1 MIINKK
7 IVYARKKEEFEPLI
21 PTIPEGLNPVVFIE
35 DTREMWTCGT
45 YFSIGYPS
53 IEVSEVSGSVKVQI
67 GNSFFLLTPTGDSI
81 SLRKGDGNRIIIS
94 SNALNRV
101 DTEPPLKWDASNRKL
116 LHMES
121 GVASGSY
128 GQSTNLGNASVFVV
142 PNFIVDAT
150 GHITFAEN
158 HNIEIRDY
166 VEQVAPSNQ
175 MAERNVLLSYNE
187 ANNNMDTSQ
196 VRKANGLTFNDATQR
211 ITVAG
216 GMTSDGAVTVNH
228 GDVSV
233 LDGYIVGKLK
243 GDVEGQATPKIHLS
257 LKPEYGGAST
267 KLYGHVK
274 LQDILSRKPDPSSD
288 NENINDTNVVAA
300 IAASPL
306 MVWNAIETAKS
317 YADSILGSN
326 NAMLFKGALEAG
338 ISSPGTYTPMA
349 DVGNTY
355 VVTFGNGA
363 YRDSVGYINGVSVE
377 VGDLLI
383 CKEATA
389 ASDGTNWEEVSKKW
403 TYVQTNTTG
412 VVSGPSSATIG
423 QLAVFD
429 SITGKLIKGLPNG
442 SVGQMLV
449 INESGIPTWANKPD
463 RLNHALSF
471 QVKGVEFT
479 SFDGY
484 EAKKVNFIA
493 GDNMFITPDNQGNL
507 TLAADPGN
515 DTVNTAGA
523 TDLINTKLFLI
534 GAESQTESPQT
545 YSNRYVYV
553 GADNCLYSDGKK
565 VSTTDHT
572 HPIYVTLD
580 TEQTI
585 NGSKTFTTP
594 IISTVASGTAP
605 LVVASNTLVSN
616 LNADLLDGLH
626 AKSFIFYKEE
636 DFDPATYDGYYMGMT
651 TKSGIN
657 GNWWHIISMN
667 WGGSNMG
674 IVGNKTWVTQLALP
688 TKGIRG
694 LKYRTGNDSTSYGS
708 WVDILDVTNYAGTLD
723 GRYLK
728 KTGDTMTGTL
738 TSASTS
744 SSIVFKGLEN
754 CDITNIYKD
763 NGVIRNDDGGLTSIR
778 NGLRFNWHDTYWY
791 IGNLRGSSTDSAG
804 FGVVDHNNKL
814 VLRVTPND
822 VRAPRFM
829 STVATGLSPL
839 IVSSNTLVNN
849 LNADLLDGVHLA
861 GFSGREGVMRS
872 WLRGRYTT
880 VNQYFGNGNV
890 VTIDPKPTDDVTLST
905 NTTVLSLGD
914 VPTRNT
920 QLAFHYDTNTI
931 KYRRHDDSKWNDWV
945 VLIHSGNYASYSDG
959 RYVKKA
965 GDTMTGTL
973 GMGANTIYWK
983 ENGFGDKFGLT
994 PYFSGTNDNNYLAF
1008 MSSVGEAGTDPAMSA
1023 KMVLT
1028 GLGNVG
1034 IGTTTP
1040 TQKLHVIGGGLFTA
1054 LLTTTGI
1061 TNNGTLTQNG
1071 DIIINQA
1078 STTGTRQVRFQ
1089 GGDNDYGRIAFG
1101 GTASNAG
1108 WMEIASCDGGN
1119 EPIYARQYTGV
1130 FTTIKRTAT
1139 LLDAN
1144 GNTIFPGTVTAPTF
1158 TGALNG
1164 TAEWSKRLAT
1174 NSQLTFGL
1182 NGLTYFNANL
1192 GAGTAANQN
1201 VGPTAQ
1207 WWHILRMNHGNGSG
1221 YFADIAVPLN
1231 TSDGI
1236 YWRRIQGGTNYGW
1249 YRVLDT
1255 NNYAGIIDG
1264 RYINVT
1270 GDTMTGAL
1278 HLANGTRNNAGGD
1291 CGFGDCNIGGCLGLQ
1306 GLNGATGLAFIQQG
1320 ASWSGGNNYRFT
1332 WNGSNMTSSSTAQ
1345 WNNLNADLLDGYHQ
1359 AAFSMG
1365 WTTST
1370 KYRVDR
1376 WGGGTD
1382 KNWKKIVTYVCTGGG
1397 QYQSCKV
1404 KGTIYYITGSH
1415 NQGHVIDIP
1424 FEAIMYAYGGTANSM
1439 LNQSTLYLPPYCTW
1453 DMIRIVRYNN
1463 NSWEVQVRQPSDWTN
1478 ISLEYT
1484 VTNSGGSVSAGQ
1496 FTNTSYSSTVAN
1508 NYNTNVSRPNSSY
1521 ANRAASADRLT
1532 TARSI
1537 NGTNFD
1543 GTANITTS
1551 YWGTARNFT
1560 IGNTTKSVNGS
1571 ANVSWSF
1578 ADIGG
1583 APADH
1588 SHKYINSRGNLN
1600 PQTGRTQNLGNVYSY
1615 NTVSGTSNG
1624 APTTYTSVIG
1634 FGRSTGGTV
1643 EIAGGWT
1650 AGMGLW
1656 YRALRDTTDNW
1667 YGWVKVWDTK
1677 NFDPNSKANSNHNH
1691 DGSYITKGGSNNNV
1705 VLGAGGYKALS
1716 DFTLNSNWAASK
1728 DASGYVKF
1736 PNGFIIQWGEAY
1748 VGANSTGHKSFPIAF
1763 PTACISVQVTHKTT
1777 ATNWDKVCVAGN
1789 YTRTSCTIA
1798 NCETVNSMINWM
1810 ALGY

>member
-1 MIINKK
+1 MIIDKK

-121 GVASGSY
+121 GVASNSY

-175 MAERNVLLSYNE
+175 MVERNILLSYNE

-216 GMTSDGAVTVNH
+216 GMVSDGAVTVNH

-233 LDGYIVGKLK
+233 LDGYIIGKLK

-355 VVTFGNGA
+355 VVTFGNGT

-449 INESGIPTWANKPD
+449 IGESGIPAWANKPD
-463 RLNHALSF
+463 RLNYALSF

-493 GDNMFITPDNQGNL
+493 GDNMFITSDNQGNL
-507 TLAADPGN
+507 TLAADPGS

-605 LVVASNTLVSN
+605 FRVASNTLVTNLNADRLDNLHENSFLRYRDTVTTQVNTLWAQIGIRQYNKALPDGLEESNTYNYGSVISLPGNDSRLDIWYNHHSSDAEYKSNGIQYRTGWGDGKMPWRTLLDTVNYPSYADSHYVTIATDQAVTGTKTFSKYIKFSNSWEAAGLMGSGDISLGASNRNLVYLNTTEFRPHGAETNKIALGNDSGYWKSVTSGQFISKVGSGTAPLVVASNTLVSN

-657 GNWWHIISMN
+657 TNWWHIISMN

-688 TKGIRG
+688 TQDRRG
-694 LKYRTGNDSTSYGS
+694 LKYRTGNSTSYGS

-728 KTGDTMTGTL
+728 K
-738 TSASTS
+738 
-744 SSIVFKGLEN
+744 
-754 CDITNIYKD
+754 
-763 NGVIRNDDGGLTSIR
+763 
-778 NGLRFNWHDTYWY
+778 
-791 IGNLRGSSTDSAG
+791 
-804 FGVVDHNNKL
+804 
-814 VLRVTPND
+814 
-822 VRAPRFM
+822 
-829 STVATGLSPL
+829 
-839 IVSSNTLVNN
+839 
-849 LNADLLDGVHLA
+849 
-861 GFSGREGVMRS
+861 
-872 WLRGRYTT
+872 
-880 VNQYFGNGNV
+880 
-890 VTIDPKPTDDVTLST
+890 
-905 NTTVLSLGD
+905 
-914 VPTRNT
+914 
-920 QLAFHYDTNTI
+920 
-931 KYRRHDDSKWNDWV
+931 
-945 VLIHSGNYASYSDG
+945 
-959 RYVKKA
+959 A

-973 GMGANTIYWK
+973 GMGANTIYWR
-983 ENGFGDKFGLT
+983 ESGFGDKFGLT
-994 PYFSGTNDNNYLAF
+994 PYFSGTDDSNYLAF
-1008 MSSVGEAGTDPAMSA
+1008 MSSVGAAGTDPTMTA

-1089 GGDNDYGRIAFG
+1089 GGDNDYGRVAYG

-1108 WMEIASCDGGN
+1108 WMEIASCDDGN
-1119 EPIYARQYTGV
+1119 EPIYARQYVGV
-1130 FTTIKRTAT
+1130 FTTVKRTAT

-1144 GNTIFPGTVTAPTF
+1144 GNTVFPGTVTAPTF

-1255 NNYAGIIDG
+1255 NNYAGIIDD
-1264 RYINVT
+1264 RYVNVT

-1278 HLANGTRNNAGGD
+1278 HLANGTRNNAGND

-1376 WGGGTD
+1376 WGGSTD

-1404 KGTIYYITGSH
+1404 KGTIYYITGNH
-1415 NQGHVIDIP
+1415 NQGDVIDIP
-1424 FEAIMYAYGGTANSM
+1424 FEAIMYAYDGTANSM
-1439 LNQSTLYLPPYCTW
+1439 LNQSYLYLPPYCTW

-1463 NSWEVQVRQPSDWTN
+1463 NSWEVQVRQPRDWTN

-1496 FTNTSYSSTVAN
+1496 FINTFYSSTVAN
-1508 NYNTNVSRPNSSY
+1508 NYNTNVSRPTSSY

-1543 GTANITTS
+1543 GIYNITTS

-1560 IGNTTKSVNGS
+1560 IGNTTRSVNGS
-1571 ANVSWSF
+1571 GNVSWSF

-1583 APADH
+1583 APASH
-1588 SHKYINSRGNLN
+1588 SHNYINSRGILN

-1615 NTVSGTSNG
+1615 NTTSGISNG

-1656 YRALRDTTDNW
+1656 YRALRDTIDNW

-1728 DASGYVKF
+1728 GNAGYVKF

-1777 ATNWDKVCVAGN
+1777 AINWDKVCVAGN
-1789 YTRTSCTIA
+1789 YTRTSCTLA
-1798 NCETVNSMINWM
+1798 NCETVNSLINWV

>member
-1 MIINKK
+1 MIIDKK

-175 MAERNVLLSYNE
+175 MAERNILLSYNE

-216 GMTSDGAVTVNH
+216 GMVSDGAVTVNH

-233 LDGYIVGKLK
+233 LDGYIIGKLK

-449 INESGIPTWANKPD
+449 IGESGIPAWANKPD
-463 RLNHALSF
+463 RLNYELSF

-493 GDNMFITPDNQGNL
+493 GDNMFITSDNQGNL
-507 TLAADPGN
+507 TLAADPGS

-744 SSIVFKGLEN
+744 GAIVFKGLEN

-763 NGVIRNDDGGLTSIR
+763 NGVIRNDDGGFTSIR
-778 NGLRFNWHDTYWY
+778 NGLRFNWYDTYWY

-890 VTIDPKPTDDVTLST
+890 VTIDPKPTDDVTLSA

-994 PYFSGTNDNNYLAF
+994 PYFSGIDDNNYLAF

-1089 GGDNDYGRIAFG
+1089 GGDNDYGRVAYG
-1101 GTASNAG
+1101 STAPNAG
-1108 WMEIASCDGGN
+1108 WMEIASCDDGN

-1130 FTTIKRTAT
+1130 FTTVKRTAT

-1144 GNTIFPGTVTAPTF
+1144 GNTVFPGTVTAPTF

-1264 RYINVT
+1264 RYVNVT

-1278 HLANGTRNNAGGD
+1278 HLANGTRNNAGDD
-1291 CGFGDCNIGGCLGLQ
+1291 CGFGNCNIGGCLGLQ

-1320 ASWSGGNNYRFT
+1320 ASWNGGNNYRFT

-1370 KYRVDR
+1370 KYRVDG
-1376 WGGGTD
+1376 WGGDTD

-1404 KGTIYYITGSH
+1404 KGTIYYITGNH

-1424 FEAIMYAYGGTANSM
+1424 FEAIMYAYGGTVNSM
-1439 LNQSTLYLPPYCTW
+1439 LNRSYLYLPPYCTW

-1463 NSWEVQVRQPSDWTN
+1463 NSWEVQVRQPSNWTN

-1484 VTNSGGSVSAGQ
+1484 VTNKGGSVSAGQ

-1508 NYNTNVSRPNSSY
+1508 NYNTNVSRPTSSY

-1560 IGNTTKSVNGS
+1560 IGNTTRSVNGS
-1571 ANVSWSF
+1571 GNVSWSF

-1583 APADH
+1583 APASH
-1588 SHKYINSRGNLN
+1588 SHNYINSRGNLN

-1634 FGRSTGGTV
+1634 FGRSTVGTV

-1728 DASGYVKF
+1728 DVAGYVKF

-1748 VGANSTGHKSFPIAF
+1748 VGANSTGYKSFPIAF

>member
-150 GHITFAEN
+150 GHVTFAEN

-211 ITVAG
+211 ITIAG

-233 LDGYIVGKLK
+233 LDGYIIGKLK

-657 GNWWHIISMN
+657 GDWWHIISMN

-778 NGLRFNWHDTYWY
+778 NGLRFNWYDTYWY
-791 IGNLRGSSTDSAG
+791 IGNLRGSSTESAG

-890 VTIDPKPTDDVTLST
+890 VTIDPKPTDDVTLSA

-931 KYRRHDDSKWNDWV
+931 KYRRRDDSKWNDWV

-1101 GTASNAG
+1101 GTANNAG
-1108 WMEIASCDGGN
+1108 WMEIASCDDGD

-1264 RYINVT
+1264 RYVNVT

-1278 HLANGTRNNAGGD
+1278 AVTTNLEVRSANTTTNAMLILHNPNRSWG
-1291 CGFGDCNIGGCLGLQ
+1291 NITLRDHM
-1306 GLNGATGLAFIQQG
+1306 FYFVD
-1320 ASWSGGNNYRFT
+1320 GN
-1332 WNGSNMTSSSTAQ
+1332 SSTGTTYRPLKA
-1345 WNNLNADLLDGYHQ
+1345 NYYIASATTLCTNLNADLLDGNHEHV
-1359 AAFSMG
+1359 FL
-1365 WTTST
+1365 
-1370 KYRVDR
+1370 RHRD
-1376 WGGGTD
+1376 
-1382 KNWKKIVTYVCTGGG
+1382 TYG
-1397 QYQSCKV
+1397 
-1404 KGTIYYITGSH
+1404 
-1415 NQGHVIDIP
+1415 IDG
-1424 FEAIMYAYGGTANSM
+1424 YN
-1439 LNQSTLYLPPYCTW
+1439 TLW
-1453 DMIRIVRYNN
+1453 AQIGIRQYNN
-1463 NSWEVQVRQPSDWTN
+1463 AKPDGMANPIYDYGAV
-1478 ISLEYT
+1478 ISLPGANTRLDIWYNHT
-1484 VTNSGGSVSAGQ
+1484 SSASDSTTNGIQYRSGFNDDKKPWRMLLDSVNAKHYNVGSATKLQ
-1496 FTNTSYSSTVAN
+1496 
-1508 NYNTNVSRPNSSY
+1508 
-1521 ANRAASADRLT
+1521 
-1532 TARSI
+1532 TARQI

-1583 APADH
+1583 APANH
-1588 SHKYINSRGNLN
+1588 SHNYINSRGNLN

-1656 YRALRDTTDNW
+1656 YRALRDITDNW

-1728 DASGYVKF
+1728 DISGYVKF

-1748 VGANSTGHKSFPIAF
+1748 VGANATGYKSFPIAF

-1777 ATNWDKVCVAGN
+1777 STNWDKVCVAGN

>member
-1 MIINKK
+1 MIIDKK

-175 MAERNVLLSYNE
+175 MAERNILLSYNE

-216 GMTSDGAVTVNH
+216 GMVSDGAVTVNH

-233 LDGYIVGKLK
+233 LDGYIIGKLK

-449 INESGIPTWANKPD
+449 IGESGIPAWANKPD
-463 RLNHALSF
+463 RLNYALSF

-493 GDNMFITPDNQGNL
+493 GDNMFITSDNQGNL
-507 TLAADPGN
+507 TLAADPGS

-605 LVVASNTLVSN
+605 FRVTSNTLVTNLNADRLDNLHENSFLRYRDTVTTQVNTLWAQIGIRQYNKALPDGLEESNTYNYGSVISLPGNDSRLDIWYNHHSSDAEYKSNGIQYRTGWGDGKMPWRTLLDTVNYPSYADSHYVTIATDQTVTGTKTFSKYIKFSNSWEAAGLMGSGDISLGASNRNLVYLNTTEFRPHGAETNKIALGNDSGYWKSVTSGQFISKVGSGTAPLVVASNTLVSN

-626 AKSFIFYKEE
+626 AERFLVSVGRSDGTFDLNTYSERAIKEIRTTE
-636 DFDPATYDGYYMGMT
+636 QTTNNAPFAGYGLLANLWDYN
-651 TKSGIN
+651 KFAALQI
-657 GNWWHIISMN
+657 
-667 WGGSNMG
+667 GG
-674 IVGNKTWVTQLALP
+674 
-688 TKGIRG
+688 
-694 LKYRTGNDSTSYGS
+694 
-708 WVDILDVTNYAGTLD
+708 
-723 GRYLK
+723 
-728 KTGDTMTGTL
+728 
-738 TSASTS
+738 TSADLFFRGKHDGTNKITS
-744 SSIVFKGLEN
+744 A
-754 CDITNIYKD
+754 
-763 NGVIRNDDGGLTSIR
+763 
-778 NGLRFNWHDTYWY
+778 WH
-791 IGNLRGSSTDSAG
+791 R
-804 FGVVDHNNKL
+804 
-814 VLRVTPND
+814 
-822 VRAPRFM
+822 
-829 STVATGLSPL
+829 
-839 IVSSNTLVNN
+839 
-849 LNADLLDGVHLA
+849 LLHT
-861 GFSGREGVMRS
+861 E
-872 WLRGRYTT
+872 
-880 VNQYFGNGNV
+880 
-890 VTIDPKPTDDVTLST
+890 
-905 NTTVLSLGD
+905 
-914 VPTRNT
+914 
-920 QLAFHYDTNTI
+920 
-931 KYRRHDDSKWNDWV
+931 
-945 VLIHSGNYASYSDG
+945 NYASIADG

-965 GDTMTGTL
+965 GDTMVGTL

-1078 STTGTRQVRFQ
+1078 SSTGTRQVRFQ
-1089 GGDNDYGRIAFG
+1089 GGDNDYGRVAYG

-1108 WMEIASCDGGN
+1108 WMEIASCDDGN

-1130 FTTIKRTAT
+1130 FTTVKRTAT

-1144 GNTIFPGTVTAPTF
+1144 GNTVFPGTVTAPTF

-1182 NGLTYFNANL
+1182 NGLTYFNADL

-1264 RYINVT
+1264 RYVNVT

-1278 HLANGTRNNAGGD
+1278 SVATHLEVRAANTTTNAMLILHNPNRSWG
-1291 CGFGDCNIGGCLGLQ
+1291 NITFRD
-1306 GLNGATGLAFIQQG
+1306 NMFYFVD
-1320 ASWSGGNNYRFT
+1320 GN
-1332 WNGSNMTSSSTAQ
+1332 SSTGTTYRPIKA
-1345 WNNLNADLLDGYHQ
+1345 NYYIASATTLCTNLNADLLDGNHEHVFLRHRDTYGIDGYDTLWAQIGIRQYNNAKPDGMANPIYNYGAVISLPGANTRLDIWYNHTSSASDSSTNGIQ
-1359 AAFSMG
+1359 YRSG
-1365 WTTST
+1365 W
-1370 KYRVDR
+1370 
-1376 WGGGTD
+1376 GTD
-1382 KNWKKIVTYVCTGGG
+1382 KKPWRMLLDSVNAKHYNV
-1397 QYQSCKV
+1397 
-1404 KGTIYYITGSH
+1404 GSATKL
-1415 NQGHVIDIP
+1415 Q
-1424 FEAIMYAYGGTANSM
+1424 
-1439 LNQSTLYLPPYCTW
+1439 
-1453 DMIRIVRYNN
+1453 
-1463 NSWEVQVRQPSDWTN
+1463 
-1478 ISLEYT
+1478 
-1484 VTNSGGSVSAGQ
+1484 
-1496 FTNTSYSSTVAN
+1496 
-1508 NYNTNVSRPNSSY
+1508 
-1521 ANRAASADRLT
+1521 
-1532 TARSI
+1532 TARQI

-1543 GTANITTS
+1543 GTANIVTS

-1560 IGNTTKSVNGS
+1560 IGNTTRSVNGS
-1571 ANVSWSF
+1571 GNVTWSF

-1583 APADH
+1583 APASH
-1588 SHKYINSRGNLN
+1588 SHNYINSRGNLN

-1705 VLGAGGYKALS
+1705 VLGAGGYRALS

-1728 DASGYVKF
+1728 DVAGYVKF

-1748 VGANSTGHKSFPIAF
+1748 VGANSTGYESFPIAF

-1798 NCETVNSMINWM
+1798 NGETVNSMINWM

>member
-1 MIINKK
+1 MIIDKK

-175 MAERNVLLSYNE
+175 MAERNILLSYNE

-216 GMTSDGAVTVNH
+216 GMVSDGAVTVNH

-233 LDGYIVGKLK
+233 LDGYIIGKLK

-449 INESGIPTWANKPD
+449 IGESGIPAWANKPD
-463 RLNHALSF
+463 RLNYELSF

-493 GDNMFITPDNQGNL
+493 GDNMFITSDNQGNL
-507 TLAADPGN
+507 TLAADPGS

-657 GNWWHIISMN
+657 TNWWHIISMN

-778 NGLRFNWHDTYWY
+778 NGLRFNWYDTYWY
-791 IGNLRGSSTDSAG
+791 IGNLRGDSTESAG

-890 VTIDPKPTDDVTLST
+890 VTIDPKPTDDVTLSA

-1089 GGDNDYGRIAFG
+1089 GGDNDYGRVAYG

-1108 WMEIASCDGGN
+1108 WMEIASCDDGN

-1130 FTTIKRTAT
+1130 FTTVKRTAT

-1144 GNTIFPGTVTAPTF
+1144 GNTVFPGTVTAPTF

-1264 RYINVT
+1264 RYVNVT

-1278 HLANGTRNNAGGD
+1278 SVATHLEVRAANTTTNAMLILHNPNRSWG
-1291 CGFGDCNIGGCLGLQ
+1291 NITFRD
-1306 GLNGATGLAFIQQG
+1306 NMFYFVD
-1320 ASWSGGNNYRFT
+1320 GN
-1332 WNGSNMTSSSTAQ
+1332 SSTGTTYRPIKA
-1345 WNNLNADLLDGYHQ
+1345 NYYIASATTLCTNLNADLLDGNHEHVFLRHRDTYGIDGYDTLWAQIGIRQYNNAKPDGMANPIYNYGAVISLPANGPRLDIWYNHTSSASDSSTNGIQ
-1359 AAFSMG
+1359 YRSG
-1365 WTTST
+1365 W
-1370 KYRVDR
+1370 
-1376 WGGGTD
+1376 GTD
-1382 KNWKKIVTYVCTGGG
+1382 KKPWRMLLDSVNAKHYNV
-1397 QYQSCKV
+1397 
-1404 KGTIYYITGSH
+1404 GSATKL
-1415 NQGHVIDIP
+1415 Q
-1424 FEAIMYAYGGTANSM
+1424 
-1439 LNQSTLYLPPYCTW
+1439 
-1453 DMIRIVRYNN
+1453 
-1463 NSWEVQVRQPSDWTN
+1463 
-1478 ISLEYT
+1478 
-1484 VTNSGGSVSAGQ
+1484 
-1496 FTNTSYSSTVAN
+1496 
-1508 NYNTNVSRPNSSY
+1508 
-1521 ANRAASADRLT
+1521 
-1532 TARSI
+1532 TARQI

-1583 APADH
+1583 APANH
-1588 SHKYINSRGNLN
+1588 SHNYINSRGNLN

-1728 DASGYVKF
+1728 GVAGYVKF
-1736 PNGFIIQWGEAY
+1736 PNGFIIQWGEVY

-1777 ATNWDKVCVAGN
+1777 AINWDKVCVAGN